1 MRVLRAAVRVVLYPV
16 KRVWLAVLLALAY
29 AKDGGDEPD
38 PF

>member
-1 MRVLRAAVRVVLYPV
+1 MRVLRAVWLVVLYPV
-16 KRVWLAVLLALAY
+16 KLVWLAVLLALSY